1 MSAETGIDQST
12 LYRQPSDDV
21 LTLMD
26 CVKERNDRADEW
38 TDLHELLA
46 QVIDAIQV
54 MRMEAY
60 ILKGVPPWKLPDP
73 PRVKRPWETE
83 KEATVLTPSQF
94 ARLSMV
100 K

>member
-1 MSAETGIDQST
+1 LSAETGIDQST
-12 LYRQPSDDV
+12 LYRQPSNDV
-21 LTLMD
+21 LTLIE

-46 QVIDAIQV
+46 QVVDAIHV

-60 ILKGVPPWKLPDP
+60 VLQGVPRYKLPEP
-73 PRVKRPWETE
+73 PRVTRPWEAK

-100 K
+100 R